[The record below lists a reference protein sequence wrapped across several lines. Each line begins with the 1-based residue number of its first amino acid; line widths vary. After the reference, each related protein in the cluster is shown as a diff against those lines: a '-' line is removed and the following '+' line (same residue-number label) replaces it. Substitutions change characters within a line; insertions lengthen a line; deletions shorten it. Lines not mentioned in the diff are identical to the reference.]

1 MNTTAIDR
9 QQLENLT
16 REELIVLVEAL
27 LKENAELKARLATL
41 EAELAKLKKPPT
53 TSRNSSQP
61 PSQDQKPDL
70 GEKRSGRRR
79 GAKPGH
85 ERATRPL
92 VENPDRV
99 IEVKVEKCANCQADL
114 SQTPPARIIRHQ
126 ITELPPTRPVVIE
139 TQTHELECPN
149 CRTMQRG
156 ESPEGLEPRRMFGPR
171 LEATVIYYKQE
182 QHLSVERIVEVM
194 RELHG
199 VELSEGGV
207 IAILRRAGEAAQKM
221 AEQIAAEVA
230 ESEVISSDETS
241 VRVKARKY
249 WHWVF
254 RSVAGVAHVIDR
266 SRGADV
272 VRKFM
277 GANRAECWVS
287 DCLGAQLSAPA
298 ENRQLCLA
306 HQLRDLERLIEQEPE
321 LIWAVR
327 MKALFQEAIHLRNRF
342 LNEGQMTVAGYCRRV
357 TELENRLAELLA
369 EDQSGTIA
377 RKLHGRYVKHQDH
390 LLYFLHHPEVESTN
404 NACERALRP
413 SVIHRKVTNGFR
425 SEWGAKAYA
434 ALETVIDTGKLKGRK
449 TFEALVELMG
459 IPVLPFLDTPAP

>member
-1 MNTTAIDR
+1 MIDH

-16 REELIVLVEAL
+16 REELMVLVEAL
-27 LKENAELKARLATL
+27 LKENSELKARLAAL
-41 EAELAKLKKPPT
+41 EAELAKLKKPPAS
-53 TSRNSSQP
+53 SRNSSQP
-61 PSQDQKPDL
+61 PSRDQKPDQ
-70 GEKRSGRRR
+70 GEKKSGRRV

-85 ERATRPL
+85 ERAIRPL

-99 IEVKVEKCANCQADL
+99 IEAKVEKCANCHADL
-114 SQTPPARIIRHQ
+114 SRTLPARIIRHQ
-126 ITELPPTRPVVIE
+126 ITELPPARPVVIE
-139 TQTHELECPN
+139 TQTYELECPN
-149 CRTMQRG
+149 CRTLQRG
-156 ESPEGLEPRRMFGPR
+156 APPVGLEPLRLFGPR

-207 IAILRRAGEAAQKM
+207 IAILRRGGEAARPV
-221 AEQIAAEVA
+221 AEGIAAEVA
-230 ESEVISSDETS
+230 QSEVISSDETS
-241 VRVKARKY
+241 VRVKARNY

-254 RSVAGVAHVIDR
+254 RSAAGVAHIIDR
-266 SRGADV
+266 SRGAEV
-272 VRKFM
+272 IRRFM
-277 GANRAECWVS
+277 GARRAECWVS

-306 HQLRDLERLIEQEPE
+306 HQIRDLERVIEQEGD

-342 LNEGQMTVAGYCRRV
+342 RNEGQMTLAGYCRRV
-357 TELENRLAELLA
+357 TELENRLGGLLA
-369 EDQSGTIA
+369 EDQSRTIA
-377 RKLHGRYVKHQDH
+377 RKLCARYVKHQDH
-390 LLYFLHHPEVESTN
+390 LLYFLNHPEVPPTN

-425 SEWGAKAYA
+425 SEWAAKAYA
-434 ALETVIDTGKLKGRK
+434 ALETVIDTAKLKGRK
-449 TFEALVELMG
+449 AFEALVELMG
-459 IPVLPFLDTPAP
+459 IPVLPFLDAPAP

>member
-1 MNTTAIDR
+1 MSKATIDH

-16 REELIVLVEAL
+16 REELIVLVKAL
-27 LKENAELKARLATL
+27 FKENSELKTRLAAL
-41 EAELAKLKKPPT
+41 EAELAKLKKPPA
-53 TSRNSSQP
+53 TSSNSSQP
-61 PSQDQKPDL
+61 PSRDEKPDQ
-70 GEKRSGRRR
+70 GEKKSGKQV

-99 IEVKVEKCANCQADL
+99 IEAKVERCANCHTEL

-126 ITELPPTRPVVIE
+126 ITELPPARPIVIE
-139 TQTHELECPN
+139 TQTHEIECPN
-149 CRTMQRG
+149 CRTLQRG
-156 ESPEGLEPRRMFGPR
+156 APPAGLEPLRMFGPR
-171 LEATVIYYKQE
+171 LEATVIYYKQK

-207 IAILRRAGEAAQKM
+207 VAILRRGGGAAQPVA
-221 AEQIAAEVA
+221 AEIAAEVA
-230 ESEVISSDETS
+230 QSEVIGSDETS
-241 VRVKARKY
+241 VRVKAWNY

-254 RSVAGVAHVIDR
+254 RSVAGVAHIIDR
-266 SRGADV
+266 SRGAEV

-277 GANRAECWVS
+277 GAKRAECWVS

-306 HQLRDLERLIEQEPE
+306 HQIRDLERLIEQEPE

-342 LNEGQMTVAGYCRRV
+342 RDEGQMTVSGYCRRV
-357 TELENRLAELLA
+357 TELKNRLAELLA

-377 RKLHGRYVKHQDH
+377 RKLYARYVKHQDH
-390 LLYFLHHPEVESTN
+390 LLYFLNHPEVPPTN
-404 NACERALRP
+404 NACEQALRP

-425 SEWGAKAYA
+425 SEWAATAYA
-434 ALETVIDTGKLKGRK
+434 ALETVIDTAKLKGRK
-449 TFEALVELMG
+449 AFEALVELMG

>member
-1 MNTTAIDR
+1 
-9 QQLENLT
+9 
-16 REELIVLVEAL
+16 
-27 LKENAELKARLATL
+27 
-41 EAELAKLKKPPT
+41 
-53 TSRNSSQP
+53 
-61 PSQDQKPDL
+61 
-70 GEKRSGRRR
+70 
-79 GAKPGH
+79 
-85 ERATRPL
+85 
-92 VENPDRV
+92 V
-99 IEVKVEKCANCQADL
+99 IEVKVEKCANCHADL
-114 SQTPPARIIRHQ
+114 SQTPPDRIIRHQ
-126 ITELPPTRPVVIE
+126 ITELPPTQPVVIE

-149 CRTMQRG
+149 CQTLQRG
-156 ESPEGLEPRRMFGPR
+156 CPPEGLEPLRMFGPR
-171 LEATVIYYKQE
+171 LEATVIHYKQE

-194 RELHG
+194 GELHG

-207 IAILRRAGEAAQKM
+207 IAILRRAGDVAQPV
-221 AEQIAAEVA
+221 AEGIAAEVA
-230 ESEVISSDETS
+230 ESEVIGSDETS
-241 VRVKARKY
+241 VRVQARKY

-272 VRKFM
+272 VEKFM

-298 ENRQLCLA
+298 RNRQLCLA
-306 HQLRDLERLIEQEPE
+306 HQIRDLERLLEQEPE

-369 EDQSGTIA
+369 EDQSRTIA
-377 RKLHGRYVKHQDH
+377 RKLHGRYVKHQDD
-390 LLYFLHHPEVESTN
+390 LLYFLHHPQVEPTN

-413 SVIHRKVTNGFR
+413 SVIHRKVTNGSR

-459 IPVLPFLDTPAP
+459 IPVLPFLDIPAP

>member
-1 MNTTAIDR
+1 
-9 QQLENLT
+9 
-16 REELIVLVEAL
+16 
-27 LKENAELKARLATL
+27 
-41 EAELAKLKKPPT
+41 
-53 TSRNSSQP
+53 
-61 PSQDQKPDL
+61 
-70 GEKRSGRRR
+70 
-79 GAKPGH
+79 
-85 ERATRPL
+85 
-92 VENPDRV
+92 V
-99 IEVKVEKCANCQADL
+99 IEVKVEKCANCHADL

-139 TQTHELECPN
+139 TQTQELECPN
-149 CRTMQRG
+149 CQTLQRG
-156 ESPEGLEPRRMFGPR
+156 SPPEGLEPLRMFGPR
-171 LEATVIYYKQE
+171 LEATIIYYKQE

-207 IAILRRAGEAAQKM
+207 IAILRRAGEAAQPV
-221 AEQIAAEVA
+221 AEGIAAEVA
-230 ESEVISSDETS
+230 ESEVIGSDETS
-241 VRVKARKY
+241 VRVRARKY

-287 DCLGAQLSAPA
+287 DCPGAQLSAPA
-298 ENRQLCLA
+298 RRRQLCLA
-306 HQLRDLERLIEQEPE
+306 HQIRDLERLIQQEPR

-327 MKALFQEAIHLRNRF
+327 MKALFREAIHLRNRF

-357 TELENRLAELLA
+357 TELENRLAELLS

-377 RKLHGRYVKHQDH
+377 RKLHARYVKHQDH
-390 LLYFLHHPEVESTN
+390 LLSFLHQPEVPPTN

-425 SEWGAKAYA
+425 SEWAAKAYA

-449 TFEALVELMG
+449 AFETLVELMG
-459 IPVLPFLDTPAP
+459 VPVLPFVDTPAP

>member
-1 MNTTAIDR
+1 MSKTAIDR

-27 LKENAELKARLATL
+27 LKENAELKARLAAL
-41 EAELAKLKKPPT
+41 EAELDKLKKPPA

-61 PSQDQKPDL
+61 PSRDQKPDL
-70 GEKRSGRRR
+70 GEKKSGRRI

-92 VENPDRV
+92 VKNPDRV
-99 IEVKVEKCANCQADL
+99 IEVKVEKCTNCHADL
-114 SQTPPARIIRHQ
+114 SQTPPDRIIRHQ
-126 ITELPPTRPVVIE
+126 ITELPPACPVVIE
-139 TQTHELECPN
+139 TQTHELACPN

-156 ESPEGLEPRRMFGPR
+156 EPPVGLEPLRMFGPR

-207 IAILRRAGEAAQKM
+207 IAILRRAGEAAQPV
-221 AEQIAAEVA
+221 AEGIAAEVA

-254 RSVAGVAHVIDR
+254 RSAAGVVHIIDR

-272 VRKFM
+272 VKKFM

-287 DCLGAQLSAPA
+287 DCLGSQLSAPA
-298 ENRQLCLA
+298 CNRQLCLA
-306 HQLRDLERLIEQEPE
+306 HQIRDLERLIEQEPA

-377 RKLHGRYVKHQDH
+377 RKLYARYVKHQDH
-390 LLYFLHHPEVESTN
+390 LLYFLHHPEVPPTN

-413 SVIHRKVTNGFR
+413 SVIHQKVTNGFR
-425 SEWGAKAYA
+425 SEWAAKAYA

-449 TFEALVELMG
+449 AFEALVELMG

>member
-1 MNTTAIDR
+1 MSMAAINQ

-27 LKENAELKARLATL
+27 LKENAELKARLAAF
-41 EAELAKLKKPPT
+41 EAELAKLKQPPT

-61 PSQDQKPDL
+61 PSRDQKPDL
-70 GEKRSGRRR
+70 GEKSAGRRR

-92 VENPDRV
+92 VEKPDRV

-149 CRTMQRG
+149 CQTLQRG
-156 ESPEGLEPRRMFGPR
+156 APPEGLEPLRMFGPR

-182 QHLSVERIVEVM
+182 QHLSVERLVEVL

-207 IAILRRAGEAAQKM
+207 IAILRRAGAAAQPV
-221 AEQIAAEVA
+221 AEGIAAAVA
-230 ESEVISSDETS
+230 ESAVIGSDETS
-241 VRVKARKY
+241 VRVRARPY

-266 SRGADV
+266 SRGANV

-287 DCLGAQLSAPA
+287 DCLGAQLAAPA
-298 ENRQLCLA
+298 RNRQLCLA
-306 HQLRDLERLIEQEPE
+306 HQLRDLERLIEQEPR
-321 LIWAVR
+321 LSWAVR
-327 MKALFQEAIHLRNRF
+327 MKALFQAAIHLRNRF

-357 TELENRLAELLA
+357 TELENRLAELLS
-369 EDQSGTIA
+369 EDQSGTSA
-377 RKLHGRYVKHQDH
+377 GKLYARYVKHQDH
-390 LLYFLHHPEVESTN
+390 LLYFLHHPEVPPTN

-425 SEWGAKAYA
+425 SEWAAKAYA

-449 TFEALVELMG
+449 AFETLVELMG
-459 IPVLPFLDTPAP
+459 IPVLPFVDTPAP

>member
-1 MNTTAIDR
+1 MSKTAID
-9 QQLENLT
+9 QQLESLT
-16 REELIVLVEAL
+16 REELIVLVKAL
-27 LKENAELKARLATL
+27 LKENAELKARLAVL
-41 EAELAKLKKPPT
+41 EAELAKLKKPPA

-61 PSQDQKPDL
+61 PSRDQKPDH
-70 GEKRSGRRR
+70 GERRSGKRV

-99 IEVKVEKCANCQADL
+99 IEVKVEKCANCHADL

-139 TQTHELECPN
+139 TRTHELECPN
-149 CRTMQRG
+149 CRTLQRG
-156 ESPEGLEPRRMFGPR
+156 VPPEGLEPLRMFGPR

-182 QHLSVERIVEVM
+182 QYLSVERIVEVM

-199 VELSEGGV
+199 IELSEGGV
-207 IAILRRAGEAAQKM
+207 IAILRRAGEAAQPM
-221 AEQIAAEVA
+221 AAQIAAEVSM
-230 ESEVISSDETS
+230 SEVIGSDETS
-241 VRVKARKY
+241 VRVKARNY

-254 RSVAGVAHVIDR
+254 RSVAGVAHIIDR
-266 SRGADV
+266 SRGAEV

-277 GANRAECWVS
+277 GDNRAECWVS

-306 HQLRDLERLIEQEPE
+306 HQIRDLDRVIEQEGD

-342 LNEGQMTVAGYCRRV
+342 RDEGQMTLGGYCRRV

-377 RKLHGRYVKHQDH
+377 RKLYARYVKHQDH
-390 LLYFLHHPEVESTN
+390 LLYFLNHPEVEPTN
-404 NACERALRP
+404 NACEQALRP

-425 SEWGAKAYA
+425 SEWAAKAYA
-434 ALETVIDTGKLKGRK
+434 ALETVIDTAKLKGRK
-449 TFEALVELMG
+449 AFETLVELMG
-459 IPVLPFLDTPAP
+459 KPVLPFLDTADP